1 MTVWVGSSVKRK
13 KCLKLRF
20 FVLVYYKERKNQ
32 ISEEKKYYNT
42 EMIKKHS
49 CTLLELWINCNR

>member
-42 EMIKKHS
+42 EMIKKTFMYTS
-49 CTLLELWINCNR
+49 RIMDKL